1 MWVLSCEEF
10 LSEKSWRP
18 GHALPPLSLSLS
30 LSLSPQNACLSQG
43 CKELLPSTQDL
54 QFSVN
59 LRFGTSTYPSET
71 EQSQLSQL

>member
-1 MWVLSCEEF
+1 MWVLSREEF

-18 GHALPPLSLSLS
+18 GHALPPLSLSLP
-30 LSLSPQNACLSQG
+30 LSPQNVCLSQG

-54 QFSVN
+54 QFSVS